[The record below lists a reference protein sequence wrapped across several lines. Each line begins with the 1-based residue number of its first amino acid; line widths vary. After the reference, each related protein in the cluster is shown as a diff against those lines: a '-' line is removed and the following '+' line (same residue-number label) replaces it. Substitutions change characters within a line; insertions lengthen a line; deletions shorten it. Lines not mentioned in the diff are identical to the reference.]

1 MLKKVIGYGLVG
13 LAASKSSI
21 TGPMGFKS
29 QEDFDFPVTKAEEAG
44 GWSLEN
50 RCGQEAIAGSDK
62 DQRKDTNCPN
72 VILINTDDMSWAD
85 ISINNPSKYI
95 PTPNIDRL
103 VSKET
108 FYQIDYVRCF
118 WSRRRSFSRYRIPHL
133 AYLTSRNFRLET

>member
-50 RCGQEAIAGSDK
+50 RCGQEATAGSDK

-108 FYQIDYVRCF
+108 FYQIDFVSIF
-118 WSRRRSFSRYRIPHL
+118 
-133 AYLTSRNFRLET
+133 